1 MRGSQDLFLVTVDD
15 GEGAVRG
22 QTQVEVVV
30 TFLVTGVT
38 TIEVDVGGAVGVDV
52 NILDAVR
59 VDAVVGT
66 ILAALDH
73 CSELL
78 LDSPVLTGVRT
89 IPILCHNVRPPKR
102 RKFRA
107 SPILLL

>member
-1 MRGSQDLFLVTVDD
+1 MQGDLFLVTVDD

-30 TFLVTGVT
+30 TFLVTAVT
-38 TIEVDVGGAVGVDV
+38 AIEVYFSGAVGVDV
-52 NILDAVR
+52 DILDAVR

-73 CSELL
+73 A
-78 LDSPVLTGVRT
+78 R
-89 IPILCHNVRPPKR
+89 
-102 RKFRA
+102 
-107 SPILLL
+107 